1 MAASLIFVL
10 CCNIAVV
17 KEMRP
22 QTIVD
27 EGRAMRGQA
36 IYQQGQVESVDH
48 LTYHVNSQSGHGV
61 YTVEKLH
68 GVWECSCPDH
78 TYRKEK
84 CKHIWAV
91 EFSLALRNEVQK
103 QVVIKPL
110 DSTICVFCGSQ
121 TVVKHGLR
129 HNSNGAIQRFTCKTC
144 GKRFTRNLGFEKLK
158 ATPQIVTCAL
168 QLYFTGESLRNV
180 QHILKLQGVNVTHQ
194 TVYNWIKRYV
204 ALMQKYLDKIT
215 PQVSPVWRADE
226 LYIKIKGNMKYL
238 FAMMDDET
246 RYWIAQEVADSKFT
260 HDARHLFRLAKAVAG
275 KRPKLLI
282 TDGLPAYHQ
291 ACVKEYQTIG
301 IATTTHHIRKITL
314 TGEQNNNKMERL
326 NGEIRDREKVMR
338 GLKRKDT
345 PILTGYQ
352 IYHNYMRPH
361 ESLDGRTPAEAC
373 GVKVEGQDK
382 WLTLIQN
389 ASSRNRH
396 NRIQDTA

>member
-1 MAASLIFVL
+1 ME
-10 CCNIAVV
+10 
-17 KEMRP
+17 KP
-22 QTIVD
+22 VD

-36 IYQQGQVESVDH
+36 ICQVGRVETVAH
-48 LTYHVNSQSGHGV
+48 LTYHVNSQSGNGI
-61 YTVEKLH
+61 YTVEKRH

-78 TYRKEK
+78 IYRKTK

-110 DSTICVFCGSQ
+110 DHTICLFCGSQ

-129 HNSNGAIQRFTCKTC
+129 RNKNGAIQRFTCKAC
-144 GKRFTRNLGFEKLK
+144 GKRFVRNLGFERLK
-158 ATPQIVTCAL
+158 ATPQVVTSAL

-180 QHILKLQGVNVTHQ
+180 QRLLNLQGVNVTHQ

-226 LYIKIKGNMKYL
+226 LYIKVKGNMKYL

-246 RYWIAQEVADSKFT
+246 RFWIAQEVADSKYT
-260 HDARHLFRLAKAVAG
+260 HDARHLFQLARAVAG

-291 ACVKEYQTIG
+291 AYMKEY
-301 IATTTHHIRKITL
+301 
-314 TGEQNNNKMERL
+314 
-326 NGEIRDREKVMR
+326 
-338 GLKRKDT
+338 
-345 PILTGYQ
+345 
-352 IYHNYMRPH
+352 
-361 ESLDGRTPAEAC
+361 
-373 GVKVEGQDK
+373 
-382 WLTLIQN
+382 
-389 ASSRNRH
+389 
-396 NRIQDTA
+396 